1 MLVMRVAGRTLAVC
15 ALAGSVACA
24 TDLEPTSIE
33 HTPSLVLA
41 KPSGDVQFGT
51 SADDAAYGIAVGK
64 LGVVIVGT
72 TAGDLA
78 GQSNAGGRDA
88 FARMLDK
95 NGAIVWTQQFGT
107 TADDGAFGVAM
118 DRSGIYIGGTTSGA
132 LDGTPNIGA
141 SDGYVR
147 MVDANGS
154 IVWKTRLASAGADSV
169 FGVAVDRDALYVTGE
184 LRGPIEG
191 TTVGNADGYV
201 VKLDARTGEILWMT
215 RFAGATGGDDGAR
228 AVIVDGDAVFVAAT
242 YDGGTSGAGPGA
254 QDAYIAKLDATTG
267 AFTWFSTVA
276 TTQKDVG
283 MVVTL
288 AGGTVFLV
296 GTSGGHSFAAAFAA
310 MTGAMQW
317 KTTLSTAG
325 TDVATTT
332 DANQS
337 TLHVGGWTTGAFPGM
352 TNAGTADVF
361 NATLD
366 VTTGAVRAVDQLGT
380 AGQDAPFG
388 SFLDGKLWYLVGT
401 TGGDLAGASSGGMD
415 AWWVQLGDR

>member
-1 MLVMRVAGRTLAVC
+1 VC
-15 ALAGSVACA
+15 AVAGSVACA
-24 TDLEPTSIE
+24 TDLEPTGIGIE
-33 HTPSLVLA
+33 HTASLALA
-41 KPSGDVQFGT
+41 KPGGDVQFGT

-64 LGVVIVGT
+64 LGVAMVGT
-72 TAGDLA
+72 TAGALA
-78 GQSNAGGRDA
+78 GPSNAGGRDA
-88 FARMLDK
+88 FVRILDK
-95 NGAIVWTQQFGT
+95 NGAVVWTRQFGT
-107 TADDGAFGVAM
+107 TADDGAFGVAT
-118 DRSGIYIGGTTSGA
+118 DRNGIYIGGTTSGA
-132 LDGTPNIGA
+132 LDGLPNIGG
-141 SDGYVR
+141 SDGFVR

-154 IVWKTRLASAGADSV
+154 IVWMTRLASAGADSV
-169 FGVAVDRDALYVTGE
+169 FGLAVDRDALYVTGE

-191 TTVGNADGYV
+191 TTVGDADGYV
-201 VKLDARTGEILWMT
+201 VKLDARTGAILWMT

-242 YDGGTSGAGPGA
+242 YDGGTSGGGPGA
-254 QDAYIAKLDATTG
+254 QDAYIAKLDAITG
-267 AFTWFSTVA
+267 AFTWLSTVA

-283 MVVTL
+283 MDVTL
-288 AGGTVFLV
+288 AGGTAFLV
-296 GTSGGHSFAAAFAA
+296 GTSGGHSFAAAFTAL
-310 MTGAMQW
+310 TGALQW

-337 TLHVGGWTTGAFPGM
+337 RLHVGGWTTGAFPGM
-352 TNAGTADVF
+352 SNAGTADVF
-361 NATLD
+361 HATLD

-388 SFLDGKLWYLVGT
+388 SFLDGKLWHLVGT